1 MSENTTQRPTVEQ
14 INATMSANSPF
25 HGLMPIELLRIDDDS
40 ADCRL
45 ELRPEFFHGGGFLH
59 GGITYALADAV
70 VAYLVL
76 WRAGFDRKAFTIE
89 GKLNYLASVPMGTE
103 GHIRAKARAVS
114 FGRTTAVVD
123 ADVYNDEDRLLC
135 HGIFTYAIR

>member
-1 MSENTTQRPTVEQ
+1 MSEKTDQRPTPEE
-14 INATMSANSPF
+14 INALMSANSPF
-25 HGLMPIELLRIDDDS
+25 HSLMPIELERIDDQS
-40 ADCRL
+40 AVCRL

-59 GGITYALADAV
+59 GGITYALADAA

-89 GKLNYLASVPMGTE
+89 GKLNYLASVPTGTK
-103 GHIRAKARAVS
+103 GYIRTEARAVS
-114 FGRTTAVVD
+114 FGRTTAVLD
-123 ADVYNDEDRLLC
+123 ADVYGGDERLLC

>member
-1 MSENTTQRPTVEQ
+1 MSEKNEQRPTPEQ
-14 INATMSANSPF
+14 INAMMSANSPF
-25 HGLMPIELLRIDDDS
+25 HDLMPIELERIDDES
-40 ADCRL
+40 AVCRL
-45 ELRPEFFHGGGFLH
+45 ELRPEYFHGGGFLH
-59 GGITYALADAV
+59 GGITYALADAA

-103 GHIRAKARAVS
+103 GHIVAEARAVS
-114 FGRTTAVVD
+114 IGRTTAVLD
-123 ADVYNDEDRLLC
+123 ADIYNGEDRLLC